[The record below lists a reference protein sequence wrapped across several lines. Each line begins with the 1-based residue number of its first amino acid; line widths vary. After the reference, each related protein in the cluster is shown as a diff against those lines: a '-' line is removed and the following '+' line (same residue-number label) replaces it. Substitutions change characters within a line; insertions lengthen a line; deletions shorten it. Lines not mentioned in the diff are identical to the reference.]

1 MNSEQDPSVFLTNFF
16 KAIIFFS
23 LIVVGLLVL
32 LAFWLAIPDAL
43 SWLSY
48 KLHELRMRRGI
59 GDALAQN
66 MENGMVENRVVEN
79 GMIESSRMGRKVA
92 NMRQGPGRGEERVWW
107 ATDF

>member
-32 LAFWLAIPDAL
+32 LAFSLAVPDAL

-59 GDALAQN
+59 GDALAQD
-66 MENGMVENRVVEN
+66 MENSMVENRVVEN
-79 GMIESSRMGRKVA
+79 
-92 NMRQGPGRGEERVWW
+92 GPGRGEERVWW
-107 ATDF
+107 ATDFEPPANVH